1 MTAEQSGLGA
11 GADRRPPRLAATSD
25 IATGSVEMAPRRI
38 QALVDQEPGTVPWQ
52 LRAASFAELG
62 HQPLSIERYVSR
74 EWHDREVEKMWKRV
88 WQVACR
94 EEEIPAVGDSIIY
107 EIADSSLIVVRTGPD
122 SVRAFHNSCLH
133 RGRLLR
139 DQGGCVAELRC
150 PFHGFTWDL
159 DGQLTEIPSAW
170 DFGYINR
177 ANYRLP
183 EARVTCWDGWVF
195 ICMDHEAAPLQDYLG
210 DFSEHWSRWPSA
222 GRTTNLH
229 IVKHL
234 KCNWKVSLDAFIES
248 FHVIAT
254 HPQLLVSLD
263 DVNTQY
269 DTYEGQPSFNR
280 MISAQAVSSPHL
292 GKPVSE
298 QEIIDSLLSEGRGR
312 PELSAEQTAR
322 DVLAS
327 VVKRDYSLAA
337 GEEIDC
343 TISEAIDAIQY
354 YVFPNFV
361 PWAGLS
367 PIVYRFRPAGNDPE
381 ASIMDI
387 WLLQHDPSEP
397 RRRPPPPVVLDSD
410 TPFSSVLQLGRL
422 ALIFDQDMANLGPVQ
437 RGLRASVRPAVSLAT
452 YQESRIRH
460 YSTTLDRYLE
470 S

>member
-1 MTAEQSGLGA
+1 
-11 GADRRPPRLAATSD
+11 
-25 IATGSVEMAPRRI
+25 
-38 QALVDQEPGTVPWQ
+38 
-52 LRAASFAELG
+52 
-62 HQPLSIERYVSR
+62 
-74 EWHDREVEKMWKRV
+74 
-88 WQVACR
+88 
-94 EEEIPAVGDSIIY
+94 
-107 EIADSSLIVVRTGPD
+107 
-122 SVRAFHNSCLH
+122 
-133 RGRLLR
+133 
-139 DQGGCVAELRC
+139 
-150 PFHGFTWDL
+150 
-159 DGQLTEIPSAW
+159 
-170 DFGYINR
+170 
-177 ANYRLP
+177 LP
-183 EARVTCWDGWVF
+183 EARVTCWDGWGF

-327 VVKRDYSLAA
+327 VVKRYYSLAA

-361 PWAGLS
+361 PWAGLVADRL
-367 PIVYRFRPAGNDPE
+367 PV
-381 ASIMDI
+381 
-387 WLLQHDPSEP
+387 PSL
-397 RRRPPPPVVLDSD
+397 RQRSGSLDH
-410 TPFSSVLQLGRL
+410 GHL
-422 ALIFDQDMANLGPVQ
+422 AA
-437 RGLRASVRPAVSLAT
+437 AAA
-452 YQESRIRH
+452 
-460 YSTTLDRYLE
+460 
-470 S
+470 